1 MTWTW
6 TIYQCPRRKSRGAV
20 WLKWGARLGTVLA
33 LLVVIAGLV
42 VLALPDSM
50 EGEELVRLDATHCVR
65 EADLL
70 GAGLVTV
77 GAVLVWLIVLTWQRK
92 RIQ

>member
-1 MTWTW
+1 
-6 TIYQCPRRKSRGAV
+6 V
-20 WLKWGARLGTVLA
+20 VLKWGARLGTVLA

-42 VLALPDSM
+42 VLALPDPM
-50 EGEELVRLDATHCVR
+50 EGGVLVSLDAMHCVR

-70 GAGLVTV
+70 GAGMVAA
-77 GAVLVWLIVLTWQRK
+77 GAVLVWLIVLIWQRK